1 MTSLKEI
8 CQENITNSIYNMPP
22 VLQEMIIGDTKKQME
37 SRIREELKREL
48 TNDIIKE
55 QEKIRKEILNTIS
68 YIVPDIMND
77 IIYSMT
83 HHNVARNNYYILF
96 DKIERSTVDA
106 AVLIAENAVSE
117 MEERYVNNS
126 FNYYRQQ
133 YNNYR
138 DINYDIDE
146 LTSNDDESESE

>member
-37 SRIREELKREL
+37 SRIREELKREI
-48 TNDIIKE
+48 TDNIIKE
-55 QEKIRKEILNTIS
+55 QENIRKEMLTTIG

-83 HHNVARNNYYILF
+83 HHNVPRNNYYNLF

-106 AVLIAENAVSE
+106 AVLIAENAVLE

-126 FNYYRQQ
+126 FNYYRHQH
-133 YNNYR
+133 
-138 DINYDIDE
+138 DINYDNDE
-146 LTSNDDESESE
+146 LTSNDNDDEYSE